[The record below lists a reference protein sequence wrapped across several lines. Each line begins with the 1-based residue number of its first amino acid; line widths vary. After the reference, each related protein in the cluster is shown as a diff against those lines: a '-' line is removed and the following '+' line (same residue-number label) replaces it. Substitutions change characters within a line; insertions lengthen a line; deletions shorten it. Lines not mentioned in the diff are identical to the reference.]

1 MFPSHLC
8 VFGPT
13 WYVYVYILKTVCLWG
28 YPRKIF
34 MLSLAGFVISP
45 VGNLVQALTPENFL
59 KFKIFRGESS
69 SPHRGTETGCIY
81 VSYIY
86 YMYSFLLVLMLNI
99 ALSLLTTFTNIIII
113 LFIYKNH
120 RALNSPSISL
130 YVYTAFADL
139 LLGVVGV
146 PLWISYQIL
155 AYYRKK
161 ICILDE
167 ILTFITHYFAIV
179 SFFLCIT
186 IISWSLYCSF

>member
-34 MLSLAGFVISP
+34 MLSRAGFVISP

-69 SPHRGTETGCIY
+69 SLHRGTETGCIY

-113 LFIYKNH
+113 LVIYKNH

-139 LLGVVGV
+139 LLGVIGV

-161 ICILDE
+161 KYAYSMK
-167 ILTFITHYFAIV
+167 F
-179 SFFLCIT
+179 
-186 IISWSLYCSF
+186 